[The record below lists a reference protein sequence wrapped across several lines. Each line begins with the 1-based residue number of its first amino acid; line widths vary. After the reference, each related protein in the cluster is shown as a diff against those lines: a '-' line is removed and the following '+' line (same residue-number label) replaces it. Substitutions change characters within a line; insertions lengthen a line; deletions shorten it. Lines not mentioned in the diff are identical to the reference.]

1 MNIYDI
7 AGNVWEWTL
16 EKASDTY
23 NPFVNRGGGCSRT
36 GLGLPAACREYNSTD
51 FSVGVLGFRV
61 SLFQEKLNAR
71 DEKFETRGKNDNRKL
86 YR

>member
-16 EKASDTY
+16 EKTSITI
-23 NPFVNRGGGCSRT
+23 NPCAYRGGSYSYAGSN
-36 GLGLPAACREYNSTD
+36 GPAAYRNYTSTD
-51 FSVGVLGFRV
+51 GSYDSVGFRV

-71 DEKFETRGKNDNRKL
+71 DEKFEARGKNKNDNRKI
-86 YR
+86 